1 MQFGHAPSLL
11 SVVQMCPHVQALLH
25 KELDAQSER
34 RDRAANRAEKLL
46 KKLRQQRPHE
56 AAVLELDIELSQL
69 QESNQALL
77 QVRAAHALMLTCQAG
92 LLMQGACP

>member
-1 MQFGHAPSLL
+1 MAQQYWVCLIVQLPPHA
-11 SVVQMCPHVQALLH
+11 QALLH

-46 KKLRQQRPHE
+46 KKLRQQRPQE

-77 QVRAAHALMLTCQAG
+77 QVRVPRGLMLDA
-92 LLMQGACP
+92 

>member
-1 MQFGHAPSLL
+1 MLHQTETGSSSLKHG
-11 SVVQMCPHVQALLH
+11 SITAQGLLQ

-46 KKLRQQRPHE
+46 KKLRQQRPQE
-56 AAVLELDIELSQL
+56 AAALELDIELSQL

-77 QVRAAHALMLTCQAG
+77 QVVC
-92 LLMQGACP
+92 